1 MRIEKARIAL
11 LVFSFCCSV
20 WISFYHSL
28 PTAIIAYAFLDYNMQ
43 NQQRVPLFRD
53 GSYCISPF
61 FQSVCNQTTFTL
73 SDKTEPK
80 KVEKYPPSL
89 GSYNDSQARHST
101 NYQQISAED
110 TARSPPTQHI
120 SEKSICIAYPDK
132 YRKRHSYSL
141 PRYSGLY
148 CISE

>member
-1 MRIEKARIAL
+1 MHFWITICKISSEFRYFGMDHIVLAH
-11 LVFSFCCSV
+11 FSSQC
-20 WISFYHSL
+20 
-28 PTAIIAYAFLDYNMQ
+28 AIK
-43 NQQRVPLFRD
+43 PH
-53 GSYCISPF
+53 SPF
-61 FQSVCNQTTFTL
+61 STKPN
-73 SDKTEPK
+73 PK